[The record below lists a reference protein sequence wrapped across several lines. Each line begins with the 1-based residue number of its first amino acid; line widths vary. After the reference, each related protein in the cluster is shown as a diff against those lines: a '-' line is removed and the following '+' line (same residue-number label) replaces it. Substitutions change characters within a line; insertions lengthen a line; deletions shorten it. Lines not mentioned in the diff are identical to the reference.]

1 MNDYLIFI
9 SIVFQ
14 NDMLIEMW
22 MWQLDRHH
30 AWWSL
35 DPTLGISS
43 PFVKK
48 ESILPLFSFASFSFK
63 KDQLFIK
70 MHIFFCIWLITQLS
84 TQLFARLSARL
95 STQLSAQLSARL
107 SAQLSDA
114 SQSDYLVSLSYPM
127 AIFSANLFGL
137 FRYNNFSLK
146 IQD

>member
-1 MNDYLIFI
+1 MDF
-9 SIVFQ
+9 FTRFTQEKTPQ
-14 NDMLIEMW
+14 NNFSSQNFSVENNY
-22 MWQLDRHH
+22 
-30 AWWSL
+30 SF
-35 DPTLGISS
+35 TL
-43 PFVKK
+43 
-48 ESILPLFSFASFSFK
+48 
-63 KDQLFIK
+63 
-70 MHIFFCIWLITQLS
+70 LS
-84 TQLFARLSARL
+84 LSAWL